1 MIYVSSNNAV
11 YLFTLSSSY
20 KLYESK
26 QNRVQRNKRDVLNQ
40 FVLGIFVVSHYF
52 KEKLVCS
59 VCFISLL
66 N

>member
-40 FVLGIFVVSHYF
+40 FVLGIFVVSHYC